1 MLELTWK
8 QLFERAESFVR
19 TSLPALSADGRP
31 LLLQPQTRGGSLWLL
46 AIGLCSQRELILDEK
61 RLWKGDP
68 AKALQLDEQHGPKE
82 WPETQIVIADEQSFV
97 PSFVWKEL
105 RLYLCTSGST
115 GEPKMILKTGPGL
128 WAELQDLACLYQIR
142 PGQRILCLV
151 SPLHIYGLLHGFL
164 LPLSQQC
171 SVQFVNFADGPVS
184 LSSLHASIFELVIA
198 VPATWSFVKDLM
210 EHRLLHTLIMSG
222 SAFGKIRQLELLA
235 RQNQLQSC
243 LEILGSTETGGLGY
257 RNLLI
262 GESAFKAMPSVRF
275 AREGA
280 NYCVISPYLS
290 PEKSFVLADQLEFLS
305 DGRFL
310 HQGRMDRIFK
320 YAGQRFSLAE
330 LASALSESLGEVEII
345 SCFHADD
352 QVSQG
357 GWLEVWVEGVKP
369 DSLADVRQAFQLRTR
384 APFPHILHWLK
395 QFPRDSQGKIQIL
408 RSESSVAN
416 SETVGSRV
424 CLPHSGAISLPNH

>member
-19 TSLPALSADGRP
+19 ISLPALSEDGRP

-68 AKALQLDEQHGPKE
+68 AKVLQLDELHGPKE
-82 WPETQIVIADEQSFV
+82 WQVTQIVIADEQSFV
-97 PSFVWKEL
+97 PSFAWQEL

-115 GEPKMILKTGPGL
+115 GEPKLILKTGPGL

-164 LPLSQQC
+164 LPLSQHC

-184 LSSLHASIFELVIA
+184 LSSLHARIFELVIA
-198 VPATWSFVKDLM
+198 VPATWSFVKELM
-210 EHRLLHTLIMSG
+210 EHRLLQTLILSG
-222 SAFGKIRQLELLA
+222 SAFGQTRQLELLA
-235 RQNQLQSC
+235 RQDQLQNC
-243 LEILGSTETGGLGY
+243 WEILGSTETGGLGY
-257 RNLLI
+257 RNLLT
-262 GESAFKAMPSVRF
+262 GEGVFTPMPSVHF
-275 AREGA
+275 APEAA
-280 NYCVISPYLS
+280 NFCVVSPYLS
-290 PEKSFVLADQLEFLS
+290 PEKYLVLADQLEFLS
-305 DGRFL
+305 DGRFI
-310 HQGRMDRIFK
+310 HHGRMDRIFK

-330 LASALSESLGEVEII
+330 LDSALSESLGEVDIV
-345 SCFHADD
+345 SCFHRDD

-357 GWLEVWVEGVKP
+357 GWLEVWVEGEKP
-369 DSLADVRQAFQLRTR
+369 DSLADLRQAFQLRTR

-416 SETVGSRV
+416 SEIIGSRD
-424 CLPHSGAISLPNH
+424 CLPHSGSMSLPNH